1 MASPYVT
8 MDYDQIGTLMSN
20 QGKINQGVADLY
32 AEAGID
38 NPYSLINPADYRLN
52 RRGKLQYQHD
62 LAEAQT
68 LAEAQL
74 MMYQN
79 KYNSPEAQAQRM
91 RAAGQNPDLAGIQ
104 GEQAAGMSGAATP
117 PDMAGIETNVQQ
129 TLGIVDTTL
138 SLIAAFSSGAIGV
151 ASAAQGLQMNAAN
164 VAGKK
169 LDNLSKVFGAT
180 KGIGDTIGSVVGLGQ
195 HSDGSAELAL
205 IEDYTRHAPR
215 QYRQSLRKY
224 LTDYMDTP
232 QYLRGIYESRSAE
245 NKARGEYAKTSVDPR
260 TGGELDDIMEA
271 LKPMQEAEFR
281 IAKQMLKGNESKAE
295 KMSAYWMNKDMGLQA
310 ETENA
315 ENRSQKGEAEIQ
327 EIVRSGALKSIGYLE
342 KHMKD
347 GKWWASSALAA
358 LYAAL
363 SGAGNLMPSLG
374 FSSNSSQHTDPKTG
388 QIVNNSSNAWN
399 FGF

>member
-91 RAAGQNPDLAGIQ
+91 RAAGQNPDLAGVQ

-117 PDMAGIETNVQQ
+117 PDMAGIETNAQQ
-129 TLGIVDTTL
+129 ALGIVDTTL
-138 SLIAAFSSGAIGV
+138 SLISAFSSGAIGV
-151 ASAAQGLQMNAAN
+151 AQAGRQIAGADFAN
-164 VAGKK
+164 M
-169 LDNLSKVFGAT
+169 SKVFGAVPA
-180 KGIGDTIGSVVGLGQ
+180 IGDALGGVFGQEGAYGLPPEGFKSVIK
-195 HSDGSAELAL
+195 DF
-205 IEDYTRHAPR
+205 TRHAPR
-215 QYRQSLRKY
+215 QYRNSLERY
-224 LTDYMDTP
+224 LTHYMGTP
-232 QYLRGIYESRSAE
+232 QYMRNIYDAESSEAE
-245 NKARGEYAKTSVDPR
+245 ARGRYARTQVDPKTR
-260 TGGELDDIMEA
+260 GDVQSIMDA

-281 IAKQMLKGNESKAE
+281 IAKLMIKGDESKAE

-342 KHMKD
+342 KHMKE

-374 FSSNSSQHTDPKTG
+374 FSSNSSQRTDPKTG